1 MPKPQI
7 KMGTAI
13 TNYHQVRFAPN
24 VMLSSHAT
32 VCGNVTLGAGTSVFA
47 GTQIRGDCEPI
58 VIGSN
63 TNIQENSC
71 LHVSMGSKLTIGNN
85 VTIGHNAVLHGCTIE
100 DNVLIGMGAI
110 VMDDATI
117 PSDCMVAAGALVTQ
131 GKTFE
136 PRSLI
141 MGSPARAVRELT
153 DEEIEAMIT
162 VAAPAYFEVARAMTA
177 EGLMANPPAGANIW
191 PPSGLFGNSAA
202 AGMFLGAAF

>member
-32 VCGNVTLGAGTSVFA
+32 VCGNVTIGAGTSVFA

-71 LHVSMGSKLTIGNN
+71 LHVSMGSKLTIGDS

-110 VMDDATI
+110 VMDNAVIEDNCI
-117 PSDCMVAAGALVTQ
+117 VAAGAVVTQ
-131 GKTFE
+131 GTKTE
-136 PRSLI
+136 P
-141 MGSPARAVRELT
+141 GGVYAGCPAKRIKDT
-153 DEEIEAMIT
+153 DERLQKDLINRIVDNYAMY
-162 VAAPAYFEVARAMTA
+162 ADWYR
-177 EGLMANPPAGANIW
+177 
-191 PPSGLFGNSAA
+191 
-202 AGMFLGAAF
+202 